1 MKLMTM
7 KRLRDVIKGKPS
19 NSMVYVQIGTTVYP
33 VRADKVMTTL
43 DGSYIRLVVDETQ
56 SRYEDPVE

>member
-7 KRLRDVIKGKPS
+7 KRLREVIKGKPS
-19 NSMVYVQIGTTVYP
+19 DSMIYVQIGTVVYP
-33 VRADKVMTTL
+33 VRADKVMTNL
-43 DGSYIRLVVDETQ
+43 AGSCIRLVVDETQ